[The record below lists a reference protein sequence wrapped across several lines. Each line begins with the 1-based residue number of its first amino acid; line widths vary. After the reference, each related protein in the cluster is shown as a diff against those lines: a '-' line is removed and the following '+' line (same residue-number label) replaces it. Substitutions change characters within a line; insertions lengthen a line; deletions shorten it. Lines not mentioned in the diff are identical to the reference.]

1 MSSCQ
6 LLASLPACPFRPLLQ
21 VPQTILQLVS
31 ISYCFLCR
39 DMIQK
44 TFKEKGLPYV
54 SQLALQNI
62 QELKG
67 IIKWNAEHGIRL
79 FRCLAQLLTRGGAAR
94 VYVGHGLGTGQ
105 HRNTFKAQSGCISAK
120 GTAAAVHLQDDFKF
134 FSLVHIL

>member
-1 MSSCQ
+1 MCSNSASRPSYEQ
-6 LLASLPACPFRPLLQ
+6 LSAAGFPPSISVQAIAAGSPDHFAAFF
-21 VPQTILQLVS
+21 

-79 FRCLAQLLTRGGAAR
+79 FRC
-94 VYVGHGLGTGQ
+94 
-105 HRNTFKAQSGCISAK
+105 
-120 GTAAAVHLQDDFKF
+120 TAWL
-134 FSLVHIL
+134 SC